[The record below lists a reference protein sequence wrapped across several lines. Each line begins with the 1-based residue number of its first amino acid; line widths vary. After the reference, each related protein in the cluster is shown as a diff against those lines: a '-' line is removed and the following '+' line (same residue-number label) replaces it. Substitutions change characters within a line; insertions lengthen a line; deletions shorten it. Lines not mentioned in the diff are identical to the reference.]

1 MIVRAAIQRV
11 REAVVTVDDR
21 VVARI
26 GEGLLVLCGV
36 APSDSSAGADWLAHK
51 IVALRIFDDDA
62 GVMNR
67 SVRDNGG
74 EILAVSQFTLHASTK
89 KGARPSYS
97 GAAPPEIARPLFDA
111 FVAALE
117 RELGRRVATGVFGA
131 HMQISL
137 TNDGP
142 VTLWIDS
149 EARE

>member
-1 MIVRAAIQRV
+1 MRAAIQRV

-21 VVARI
+21 AVARI
-26 GEGLLVLCGV
+26 GVGLLVLCGV
-36 APSDSSAGADWLAHK
+36 APSDSIAGADWLAHK

-97 GAAPPEIARPLFDA
+97 GAATPEIARPMFDA

-117 RELGRRVATGVFGA
+117 RELGRQVATGVFGA
-131 HMQISL
+131 HMMIAL

-149 EARE
+149 ETRE

>member
-1 MIVRAAIQRV
+1 MRAAIQRV
-11 REAVVTVDDR
+11 REAMVTVDDR

-26 GEGLLVLCGV
+26 GAGLLVLCGV
-36 APSDSSAGADWLAHK
+36 APSDSIAGADWLAHK

-67 SVRDNGG
+67 SVRDSGG

-97 GAAPPEIARPLFDA
+97 AAASPEVAQPLFGA
-111 FVAALE
+111 FVGALA
-117 RELGRRVATGVFGA
+117 RELGRQVPTGVFGA
-131 HMQISL
+131 HMQIAL

-149 EARE
+149 AIRE